1 MQDRCP
7 RRFLHKTGIETATLD
22 HEIADDSMK
31 NGAVVMTA
39 MDVLKKIVH
48 GFGCGNRIEF
58 NGEIAQVGV
67 ELHLRPGGCGF
78 VIGRGNNGW

>member
-1 MQDRCP
+1 MQDRGP
-7 RRFLHKTGIETATLD
+7 GRFLHKTSVETTTLD
-22 HEIADDSMK
+22 HEIVDNPMK
-31 NGAVVMTA
+31 NGAVVMAA

-58 NGEIAQVGV
+58 NGEIAQVGM

-78 VIGRGNNGW
+78 VIGRCNNGR

>member
-31 NGAVVMTA
+31 NGAAVMTA

-48 GFGCGNRIEF
+48 GLCGNRIEF
-58 NGEIAQVGV
+58 NGEIAQVGAGTA
-67 ELHLRPGGCGF
+67 LAAGWLRVCHR
-78 VIGRGNNGW
+78 RGNNGW